1 MKKTALAIAMIAMI
15 FMMGCQNNAPEPDV
29 PVPPETSGEV
39 SESKAY
45 FIELELISSSR
56 GISDTYKS
64 MTVILRNNS
73 KADVV
78 LVFSDDEGN
87 ECLEKFTDADVVN
100 TEGNL
105 TIDLKDSGGAEAGTV
120 ILVIDESSS
129 VLSATLKVGESSF
142 NGNATVLEDI
152 KAPVSSKSYSGT
164 LFFGPSDNG
173 YTAMTI
179 EFNALESDSIVI
191 TLYTNYSSGKGYSR
205 YSSDLKGQEELQY
218 SNFLIGNDA
227 EMLMNTLG
235 GRYIFAPNEDG
246 SVVFYNKTNAD
257 FTYHMTRIM

>member
-1 MKKTALAIAMIAMI
+1 MKKTALAIAMIAMV

-56 GISDTYKS
+56 GISDTYRS

-78 LVFSDDEGN
+78 LVFSDDGEN
-87 ECLEKFTDADVVN
+87 KCLEKFTDADVVN

-120 ILVIDESSS
+120 ILAIDESSS
-129 VLSATLKVGESSF
+129 VLSATLKVGGSSF
-142 NGNATVLEDI
+142 EGNATVLEDI
-152 KAPVSSKSYSGT
+152 KAPVSSESYSGT

-173 YTAMTI
+173 STAMTI
-179 EFNALESDSIVI
+179 EFKALEPKSIVI

-205 YSSDLKGQEELQY
+205 YSSDLKGQDMLQY
-218 SNFLIGNDA
+218 SDFLIGNDA
-227 EMLMNTLG
+227 KKPMDTLG
-235 GRYIFAPNEDG
+235 GRYRFAPAEDG
-246 SVVFYNKTNAD
+246 SVVFYDITNPD
-257 FTYHMTRIM
+257 STYHMTRIM

>member
-1 MKKTALAIAMIAMI
+1 MKKTAFAIAMIAMV

-29 PVPPETSGEV
+29 SVPPETSGGG

-45 FIELELISSSR
+45 SIEFTSSSR
-56 GISDTYKS
+56 GISDTYRS
-64 MTVILRNNS
+64 MTVILRDNS

-78 LVFSDDEGN
+78 LVFSNDGVN
-87 ECLEKFTDADVVN
+87 KCLEKFTDADVVN

-120 ILVIDESSS
+120 ILAIDESSS

-142 NGNATVLEDI
+142 DGSATALEDI
-152 KAPVSSKSYSGT
+152 KAPVSSVSYSGT

-173 YTAMTI
+173 STAMTI
-179 EFNALESDSIVI
+179 EFKALEPKSIVI
-191 TLYTNYSSGKGYSR
+191 TLYTNYSSGKGYSL
-205 YSSDLKGQEELQY
+205 YSSDLKGQEVLQY

-227 EMLMNTLG
+227 EMLMNALG

-246 SVVFYNKTNAD
+246 SVVFYDIDNAD

>member
-1 MKKTALAIAMIAMI
+1 MKKTALAIAMIAMV

-45 FIELELISSSR
+45 FIELTSSSR
-56 GISDTYKS
+56 GLSDTYRS
-64 MTVILRNNS
+64 MTVILRDNS

-78 LVFSDDEGN
+78 LVFRDDKGN

-105 TIDLKDSGGAEAGTV
+105 TIDLKDSGGADAGTV
-120 ILVIDESSS
+120 ILAIDESNS

-142 NGNATVLEDI
+142 DGSATVLEDI
-152 KAPVSSKSYSGT
+152 KAPVSSVSYSGT

-173 YTAMTI
+173 STAMTI
-179 EFNALESDSIVI
+179 EFKALESNSIVI
-191 TLYTNYSSGKGYSR
+191 TLYTNYSSGKGYSL
-205 YSSDLKGQEELQY
+205 YSSDLKGQEVLQY

-227 EMLMNTLG
+227 EMLMNALG

-246 SVVFYNKTNAD
+246 SVVFYNITNAD
-257 FTYHMTRIM
+257 FTYHMTRIR

>member
-1 MKKTALAIAMIAMI
+1 MKKTALAIVMIAMI

-39 SESKAY
+39 SESKVY

-56 GISDTYKS
+56 GISDTYRS

-78 LVFSDDEGN
+78 LVFRDDGEN
-87 ECLEKFTDADVVN
+87 KCLEKFTDADVVN

-120 ILVIDESSS
+120 ILAIDESSS
-129 VLSATLKVGESSF
+129 VLSATLKVGGRSF
-142 NGNATVLEDI
+142 GGNATVLEDI
-152 KAPVSSKSYSGT
+152 KAPVSSESYSGM

-173 YTAMTI
+173 STAMTI
-179 EFNALESDSIVI
+179 EFKALESDSIVI
-191 TLYTNYSSGKGYSR
+191 TLYTNYSSDKGYNL
-205 YSSDLKGQEELQY
+205 YSDLKGREVLDY
-218 SNFLIGNDA
+218 FSFKIGNDA
-227 EMLMNTLG
+227 EIVMSTLG
-235 GRYIFAPNEDG
+235 GTYKFAPNEDG
-246 SVVFYNKTNAD
+246 CVVFYDITNPD
-257 FTYHMTRIM
+257 STYHMTRIM

>member
-1 MKKTALAIAMIAMI
+1 MKKTALAIAMIAMV
-15 FMMGCQNNAPEPDV
+15 FMMGCQNNALEPDV
-29 PVPPETSGEV
+29 SVPPETSGEI

-45 FIELELISSSR
+45 SIELTSSSR
-56 GISDTYKS
+56 GISDTYIS
-64 MTVILRNNS
+64 MTVILRDNS

-78 LVFSDDEGN
+78 LVFSDDGGN
-87 ECLEKFTDADVVN
+87 EYLEKFTDADVVN

-105 TIDLKDSGGAEAGTV
+105 TIDLKDSGGADAGTV
-120 ILVIDESSS
+120 ILAIDESNS

-142 NGNATVLEDI
+142 DGSATVLEDI
-152 KAPVSSKSYSGT
+152 KAPVSSVSYSGT

-173 YTAMTI
+173 STAMTI
-179 EFNALESDSIVI
+179 EFEALESNSIVI
-191 TLYTNYSSGKGYSR
+191 TLYTNHHPSDKGYSL
-205 YSSDLKGQEELQY
+205 YSRDLKGQEVLQY

-235 GRYIFAPNEDG
+235 GRYIFAPDEDG
-246 SVVFYNKTNAD
+246 SVVFYDIDNAD

>member
-1 MKKTALAIAMIAMI
+1 MKKTALAIAMIAMV

-29 PVPPETSGEV
+29 PVPPETSGEGV

-45 FIELELISSSR
+45 SIELTSSSR
-56 GISDTYKS
+56 GISDTYRS
-64 MTVILRNNS
+64 MTVILKDNS

-78 LVFSDDEGN
+78 LVFSNDGVN
-87 ECLEKFTDADVVN
+87 KCLEKFTDADVVN

-105 TIDLKDSGGAEAGTV
+105 TMDLKDSGGAEAGTV
-120 ILVIDESSS
+120 ILAIDESSS

-142 NGNATVLEDI
+142 DGNATVLEDI
-152 KAPVSSKSYSGT
+152 KAPVSSESYSGT
-164 LFFGPSDNG
+164 LFFGSSDNG
-173 YTAMTI
+173 FTAMTI
-179 EFNALESDSIVI
+179 EFKALESDSIVI
-191 TLYTNYSSGKGYSR
+191 TLYSNHSPDKGYNL

-218 SNFLIGNDA
+218 SNFLIGNNA

-235 GRYIFAPNEDG
+235 GRYRFSPDEDG
-246 SVVFYNKTNAD
+246 SVVFYNITDAN

>member
-1 MKKTALAIAMIAMI
+1 MKKTALAIAMIVMV

-29 PVPPETSGEV
+29 PVPPETSGGV

-45 FIELELISSSR
+45 SIEFTSSSR

-64 MTVILRNNS
+64 MTVILRDNS

-129 VLSATLKVGESSF
+129 VLSATLKVGESPF

-227 EMLMNTLG
+227 EMLMNKLG
-235 GRYIFAPNEDG
+235 GSYIFAPDEDG
-246 SVVFYNKTNAD
+246 SVVFYDTTNED

>member
-1 MKKTALAIAMIAMI
+1 MKKTALAIAMIAMV

-45 FIELELISSSR
+45 FIELTSSSR
-56 GISDTYKS
+56 GLSDTYRS
-64 MTVILRNNS
+64 MTVILRDNS

-78 LVFSDDEGN
+78 LVFSDDGGN
-87 ECLEKFTDADVVN
+87 EYLEKFTDADVVN

-105 TIDLKDSGGAEAGTV
+105 TIDLKDSGGADAGTV
-120 ILVIDESSS
+120 ILAIDESNS

-142 NGNATVLEDI
+142 DGSATVLEDI
-152 KAPVSSKSYSGT
+152 KAPVSSVSYSGT

-173 YTAMTI
+173 STAMTI
-179 EFNALESDSIVI
+179 EFKALESNSIVI
-191 TLYTNYSSGKGYSR
+191 TLYTNYSSGKGYSL
-205 YSSDLKGQEELQY
+205 YSSDLKGQEVLQY

-227 EMLMNTLG
+227 EMLMNALG

-246 SVVFYNKTNAD
+246 SVVFYNITNAD
-257 FTYHMTRIM
+257 FTYHMTRIR

>member
-1 MKKTALAIAMIAMI
+1 MKKTALAIAMIAMV

-56 GISDTYKS
+56 GISDTYIS
-64 MTVILRNNS
+64 MTVILRDNS

-78 LVFSDDEGN
+78 LVFSDDGGN
-87 ECLEKFTDADVVN
+87 EYLEKFTDADVVN

-105 TIDLKDSGGAEAGTV
+105 TIDLKDSGGADAGTV
-120 ILVIDESSS
+120 ILAIDESNS

-142 NGNATVLEDI
+142 DGSATVLEDI
-152 KAPVSSKSYSGT
+152 KAPVSSVSYSGT

-173 YTAMTI
+173 STAMTI
-179 EFNALESDSIVI
+179 EFKALESNSIVI
-191 TLYTNYSSGKGYSR
+191 TLYTNYSSGKGYSL
-205 YSSDLKGQEELQY
+205 YSSDLKGQEVLQY

-227 EMLMNTLG
+227 EMLMNALG

-246 SVVFYNKTNAD
+246 SVVFYNITNAD

>member
-1 MKKTALAIAMIAMI
+1 MKKTAFAIAMIAMV

-45 FIELELISSSR
+45 FIELTSSSR
-56 GISDTYKS
+56 GLSDTYRS
-64 MTVILRNNS
+64 MTVILRDNS

-78 LVFSDDEGN
+78 LVFSDDGGN
-87 ECLEKFTDADVVN
+87 EYLEKFTDADVVN

-105 TIDLKDSGGAEAGTV
+105 TIDLKDSGGADAGTV
-120 ILVIDESSS
+120 ILAIDESNS

-142 NGNATVLEDI
+142 DGSATVLEDI
-152 KAPVSSKSYSGT
+152 KAPVSSVSYSGT

-173 YTAMTI
+173 STAMTI
-179 EFNALESDSIVI
+179 EFEALESNSIVI
-191 TLYTNYSSGKGYSR
+191 TLYTNHSSDKGYSL
-205 YSSDLKGQEELQY
+205 YSSDPKGQEVLQY

-227 EMLMNTLG
+227 EMLMNALG

-246 SVVFYNKTNAD
+246 SVVFYNITNAD
-257 FTYHMTRIM
+257 FTYHMTRIR

>member
-1 MKKTALAIAMIAMI
+1 MKKTALAIAMIAMV

-56 GISDTYKS
+56 GISDTYRS

-78 LVFSDDEGN
+78 LVFSDDGEN
-87 ECLEKFTDADVVN
+87 KCLEKFTDADVVN

-120 ILVIDESSS
+120 ILAIDESSS
-129 VLSATLKVGESSF
+129 VLSATLKVGGSSF
-142 NGNATVLEDI
+142 EGNATVLEDI
-152 KAPVSSKSYSGT
+152 KAPVSSESYSGT

-173 YTAMTI
+173 STAMTI
-179 EFNALESDSIVI
+179 EFKALESNSIVI
-191 TLYTNYSSGKGYSR
+191 TLYTNYSSGKGYSL
-205 YSSDLKGQEELQY
+205 YSSDLKGQEVLQY

-227 EMLMNTLG
+227 EMLMNALG

-246 SVVFYNKTNAD
+246 SVVFYNITNAD
-257 FTYHMTRIM
+257 FTYHMTRIR

>member
-1 MKKTALAIAMIAMI
+1 MKKTAFAIAMIAMV

-29 PVPPETSGEV
+29 SVPPETSGGG

-45 FIELELISSSR
+45 SIEFTSSSR
-56 GISDTYKS
+56 GISYTYRS
-64 MTVILRNNS
+64 MTVILRDNS

-78 LVFSDDEGN
+78 LVFRDDKGN
-87 ECLEKFTDADVVN
+87 EYLKKFTDAEVVN

-105 TIDLKDSGGAEAGTV
+105 TIDLKDSGGTEAGTV
-120 ILVIDESSS
+120 ILAIDESSS

-142 NGNATVLEDI
+142 YGNATVLEDI
-152 KAPVSSKSYSGT
+152 KAPVSSESYSGT

-179 EFNALESDSIVI
+179 EFKALESDSIVI
-191 TLYTNYSSGKGYSR
+191 TLYTNHNPSDKGYSL
-205 YSSDLKGQEELQY
+205 YSSDLKMQEVLQY
-218 SNFLIGNDA
+218 SNFLIGND
-227 EMLMNTLG
+227 MNTLG
-235 GRYIFAPNEDG
+235 ETYRFAPEEDG
-246 SVVFYNKTNAD
+246 SVVFYNITNAH

>member
-1 MKKTALAIAMIAMI
+1 MKKTALAIAMIVMV

-29 PVPPETSGEV
+29 PVPPETSGGV

-45 FIELELISSSR
+45 SIEFTSSSR

-64 MTVILRNNS
+64 MTVILRDNS

-227 EMLMNTLG
+227 EMLMNKLG
-235 GRYIFAPNEDG
+235 GSYIFAPDEDG
-246 SVVFYNKTNAD
+246 SVVLYDTTNED